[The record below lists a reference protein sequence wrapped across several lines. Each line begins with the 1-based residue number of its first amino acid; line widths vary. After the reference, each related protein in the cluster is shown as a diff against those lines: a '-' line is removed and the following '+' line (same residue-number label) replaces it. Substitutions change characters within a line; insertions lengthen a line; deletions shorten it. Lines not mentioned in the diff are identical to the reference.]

1 MRGDVAVTDRA
12 EPASDQGNDRGP
24 DAASHRGLPPHPVP
38 DPGTAGRALPLLG
51 QWAVVTGA
59 SKGIGRGIA
68 GRFVAA
74 GANVV
79 LVARSVGPLEAARE
93 ELQAA
98 ASDGQVVRCLPAD
111 TSSTA
116 AVEELF
122 ATLAETLPHLN
133 VFVANAGSG
142 VVTPFLDLPLDE
154 WNDALALNLTGTF
167 LGCQL
172 AARAMIRAPQE
183 NMAILVVSS
192 IRAVGVRPGR
202 LAYAVTKA
210 GLNQLVRM
218 AAYELAPHGIRVNAL
233 SPGITATPLA
243 LEGNPEI
250 FAEMVKEVPL
260 GRAGIPTDMA
270 EGALYLCSP
279 AAAFV
284 TGANLVVD
292 GGESLY

>member
-1 MRGDVAVTDRA
+1 MMDSGTK
-12 EPASDQGNDRGP
+12 EPA
-24 DAASHRGLPPHPVP
+24 A
-38 DPGTAGRALPLLG
+38 TARPLHG

-68 GRFVAA
+68 ERFVAA
-74 GANVV
+74 GADVV
-79 LVARSVGPLEAARE
+79 LVARSVGPLEAARDD
-93 ELQAA
+93 LQSGAR
-98 ASDGQVVRCLPAD
+98 DGQIVQCLPAD

-116 AVEELF
+116 SVQELF
-122 ATLAETLPHLN
+122 ASLADTVPHLN

-154 WNDALALNLTGTF
+154 WNNALALNLTGTF

-172 AARAMIRAPQE
+172 AARAMARSPQE

-210 GLNQLVRM
+210 GLNQLVRV
-218 AAYELAPHGIRVNAL
+218 AAYELAPLGIRVNAL

-250 FAEMVKEVPL
+250 FAEMVEEVPM
-260 GRAGIPTDMA
+260 GRAGTPSDMA

-279 AAAFV
+279 TANFV

>member
-1 MRGDVAVTDRA
+1 MGEHVSGEKVR
-12 EPASDQGNDRGP
+12 ERGP
-24 DAASHRGLPPHPVP
+24 AAG
-38 DPGTAGRALPLLG
+38 ALPLQG

-68 GRFVAA
+68 ERFVAA

-79 LVARSVGPLEAARE
+79 LVARSAEALEAARD
-93 ELQAA
+93 ELQAEA
-98 ASDGQVVRCLPAD
+98 GDGQAVRCMTAD

-116 AVEELF
+116 SVEELF
-122 ATLAETLPHLN
+122 ATLADTLPHLN

-154 WNDALALNLTGTF
+154 WHDTLALNLTGTF

-172 AARAMIRAPQE
+172 AARAMAAAPQS

-192 IRAVGVRPGR
+192 IRAVGARPGR
-202 LAYAVTKA
+202 LAYSVTKA
-210 GLNQLVRM
+210 GLNQLVRV
-218 AAYELAPHGIRVNAL
+218 AAYELAPLGIRVNAL

-243 LEGNPEI
+243 LDGNPEI
-250 FAEMVKEVPL
+250 FAEMVEEVPL
-260 GRAGIPTDMA
+260 GRAGTPTDMA
-270 EGALYLCSP
+270 DGALYLCSP

-284 TGANLVVD
+284 TGANLTVD